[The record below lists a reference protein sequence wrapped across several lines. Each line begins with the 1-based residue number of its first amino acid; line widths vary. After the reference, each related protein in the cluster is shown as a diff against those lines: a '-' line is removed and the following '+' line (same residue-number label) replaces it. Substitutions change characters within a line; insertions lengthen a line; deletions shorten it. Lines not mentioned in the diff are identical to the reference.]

1 MNYYSANTMARL
13 GLQVIVEI
21 LNTEPMMAMKK
32 ILLTIFTLGH
42 FSFNAL
48 AEDLVAKGRDIAQ
61 THCSRC
67 HVVGDFNPFGGV
79 SSTPSFQ
86 LIVNDLPD
94 WEERFSTF
102 YTRRPHPSI
111 VRIEGIA
118 PPVDEP
124 PMVFPIEFRIEDVE
138 AILSFV
144 RTLKK

>member
-1 MNYYSANTMARL
+1 
-13 GLQVIVEI
+13 
-21 LNTEPMMAMKK
+21 MKTALT
-32 ILLTIFTLGH
+32 ILLAFAALEP
-42 FSFNAL
+42 FSLSARADEL
-48 AEDLVAKGRDIAQ
+48 ADKGREISQ